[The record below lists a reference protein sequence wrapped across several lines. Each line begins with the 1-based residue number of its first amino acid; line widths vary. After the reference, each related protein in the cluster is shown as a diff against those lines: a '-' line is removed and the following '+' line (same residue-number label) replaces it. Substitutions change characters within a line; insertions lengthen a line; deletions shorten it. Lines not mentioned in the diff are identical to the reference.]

1 MCSSCLSIRLSA
13 AFFFLVV
20 LLPFLSLA
28 ALPGPCV
35 SHSVDVDS
43 RRDATASNCMFFC
56 VIAASVASLLHV
68 SSSTAAVIDVLVV
81 NATLAFM
88 WRSSVRHFR
97 LPSAASG
104 ALVVDAASLLIACA
118 AAVFFKLLPAAVIVP
133 KHVEKYAS
141 LFLSFT
147 SKCGTVSLSSPK
159 KSSRT
164 TSGTC
169 MSPPLSHTFF
179 CGCPSLDARQLSVSG
194 TPCVWQAPPSWK
206 IRDIDTLLVSCRAH
220 SG

>member
-1 MCSSCLSIRLSA
+1 MSSSCLSICLSA
-13 AFFFLVV
+13 AVFFLVV

-28 ALPGPCV
+28 AFQVLVFRTQSMWTRVETLLLPIAC
-35 SHSVDVDS
+35 
-43 RRDATASNCMFFC
+43 FFC

-68 SSSTAAVIDVLVV
+68 SSSTAAVINVLVV

-88 WRSSVRHFR
+88 WRSSARHFR

-104 ALVVDAASLLIACA
+104 GLVVDAASLLIACA

-133 KHVEKYAS
+133 KHLEKYAS

-179 CGCPSLDARQLSVSG
+179 AAALLSTQGNSRSLE
-194 TPCVWQAPPSWK
+194 
-206 IRDIDTLLVSCRAH
+206 LLVSGKPHHPGR
-220 SG
+220 SVT